1 MNDKTK
7 LELAKDIIA
16 TYVAK
21 TAKLLDFDLNNDELK
36 ELLLLKEEVDRNN
49 LEAINYVLGLSDL
62 GEITKND

>member
-21 TAKLLDFDLNNDELK
+21 TAKLLDFDLNNEELK

>member
-1 MNDKTK
+1 MNDKAK

-62 GEITKND
+62 GETTKND